1 MAVTENTFTGNGSTT
16 TYSFTFP
23 YLKTTDIKASIG
35 GVATTAF
42 TLPTATTLQF
52 NTAPAN
58 SSSIRIYRDT
68 DTDSPAATFY
78 AGSAIKS
85 QDLNDN
91 FLQNLYTT
99 QESKNK
105 TDTSWQTGDETIDS
119 TETWTSSNTRVA
131 TTGAIDGRVDA
142 KIDTALTT
150 DVSGGDGVTI
160 VDNSPGSGQ
169 IRIDLDADIATLKD
183 MQSGAA
189 TALAAL
195 TSTELAILDGATV
208 STAELNL
215 LDGVT
220 STTAELNYVDG
231 VTSNVQT
238 QLDAKQPLDAE
249 LTELATMG
257 SNTASA
263 LADLT
268 QAEVQILDGAT
279 VTTTE
284 LNTLDGVTA
293 TTAELN
299 ILDGVTATTAEL
311 NILDGVTSTTAEI
324 NLLDG
329 VTATTAELNKTDGLT
344 STPTELNILDGA
356 TVNTSEINKLDGV
369 TASTAELN
377 IVAGKSFKTSSGTLD
392 TTSDTEIPSSKVIAA
407 HVASSQSAVG
417 GFVSISD
424 EVSFPNLQPAN
435 GVVVSINNA
444 AGVVVNGSGV
454 STTGRRLDT
463 TVVTINNFPSSLNG
477 ETLAAGVGLLVTA
490 TSTANTYNYHK
501 LLAAET
507 DVKQLSDDINDFNAR
522 YRIASSAPGS
532 NNDEGDLYFDTS
544 ANKMKV

>member
-1 MAVTENTFTGNGSTT
+1 MAVTENTYTGNGSTT

-23 YLKTTDIKASIG
+23 YLKTTDVKASIG
-35 GVATTAF
+35 GVVTTAF

-58 SSSIRIYRDT
+58 SSAIRIYRDT

-215 LDGVT
+215 
-220 STTAELNYVDG
+220 
-231 VTSNVQT
+231 
-238 QLDAKQPLDAE
+238 
-249 LTELATMG
+249 
-257 SNTASA
+257 
-263 LADLT
+263 
-268 QAEVQILDGAT
+268 
-279 VTTTE
+279 
-284 LNTLDGVTA
+284 
-293 TTAELN
+293 
-299 ILDGVTATTAEL
+299 
-311 NILDGVTSTTAEI
+311 
-324 NLLDG
+324 
-329 VTATTAELNKTDGLT
+329 
-344 STPTELNILDGA
+344 
-356 TVNTSEINKLDGV
+356 
-369 TASTAELN
+369 
-377 IVAGKSFKTSSGTLD
+377 
-392 TTSDTEIPSSKVIAA
+392 
-407 HVASSQSAVG
+407 
-417 GFVSISD
+417 
-424 EVSFPNLQPAN
+424 
-435 GVVVSINNA
+435 
-444 AGVVVNGSGV
+444 
-454 STTGRRLDT
+454 
-463 TVVTINNFPSSLNG
+463 
-477 ETLAAGVGLLVTA
+477 
-490 TSTANTYNYHK
+490 
-501 LLAAET
+501 
-507 DVKQLSDDINDFNAR
+507 
-522 YRIASSAPGS
+522 
-532 NNDEGDLYFDTS
+532 
-544 ANKMKV
+544 